1 MLRLGD
7 TAPDFD
13 TQSTFGA
20 LSFHEWLGDSWGIL
34 FSHPA
39 DFTPVCTT
47 EIGALIS
54 LEEEFAKRN
63 TRIAILSVDPLSD
76 HERWLED
83 IESINDAA
91 PSFPLIADPDGVV
104 AEKYGMFAP
113 NADKMKTVRS
123 VFIIDSNKVVRL
135 IQSYPATTG
144 RNFAEILRVL
154 DSLQLTTEH
163 WVGTPADW
171 QPGERVVLATSMSE
185 DEADEKYPGYETV
198 KPYLRIADIPSPE
211 PV

>member
-13 TQSTFGA
+13 IESTLGA

-83 IESINDAA
+83 IESINDAR

-104 AEKYGMFAP
+104 ATKYGLCAP
-113 NADKMKTVRS
+113 NADNMKTVRS

-171 QPGERVVLATSMSE
+171 QPGERVVLAAAMSE
-185 DEADEKYPGYETV
+185 DEADEKYPVYETV
-198 KPYLRIADIPSPE
+198 KAYLRIADIPSAGRA
-211 PV
+211 

>member
-1 MLRLGD
+1 MLRIGD
-7 TAPDFD
+7 IAPDFEV
-13 TQSTFGA
+13 QSTVGPV
-20 LSFHEWLGDSWGIL
+20 SFHDWLGDSWGIL

-54 LEEEFAKRN
+54 LEDEFAQRD
-63 TRIAILSVDPLSD
+63 TRFAILSVDPLVD
-76 HERWLED
+76 HHRWLED
-83 IESINDAA
+83 ITDINGRA
-91 PSFPLIADPDGVV
+91 PSFPLLADPEGTV
-104 AEKYGMFAP
+104 AEAYGMFAP

-123 VFIIDSNKVVRL
+123 VFIIDPAKTVRL

-163 WVGTPADW
+163 WIGTPADW
-171 QPGERVVLATSMSE
+171 EPGARLVLAAAMSQ
-185 DEADEKYPGYETV
+185 DEADAKFPGYETIL
-198 KPYLRIADIPSPE
+198 P
-211 PV
+211 